1 MKQVVSMLKLSL
13 PNPLS
18 MGCLDEQILKLPV
31 HAVHTPRSLQAL
43 TILVYQTA
51 PTGRTWLWVPQGVHQ
66 MSVRGLPFR

>member
-18 MGCLDEQILKLPV
+18 MGCLVEQILKLPV

-51 PTGRTWLWVPQGVHQ
+51 PTGRTWLLVHQ
-66 MSVRGLPFR
+66 AGGASNVSQGFAI